1 MYVSMTAAPLSMLQ
15 QRCRDTGCRCIGV
28 ITLDRAGM
36 RRHDL
41 GTMVVSKRWA
51 EVLLGRTG
59 KKSQHELVEH
69 CELSPYDA
77 PLFDQALRSL
87 AFGMDVL
94 REDAGEWDPDDDGDA
109 WSAGLDGG
117 SLRSAC

>member
-1 MYVSMTAAPLSMLQ
+1 MTAAPLSMLQ
-15 QRCRDTGCRCIGV
+15 QRCQDT
-28 ITLDRAGM
+28 DRAGM

-51 EVLLGRTG
+51 ENLLGRTG
-59 KKSQHELVEH
+59 KKSQNELVEH

-87 AFGMDVL
+87 AFGMDILKVL
-94 REDAGEWDPDDDGDA
+94 
-109 WSAGLDGG
+109 SARLTWHFISSCVSGPV
-117 SLRSAC
+117 SQLRWANY